1 MFFRA
6 LRSEKRESMIM
17 DQNFFIETVLP
28 KSIMRTLS
36 EEEIN
41 AYRPPFIEK
50 ENRLPTLIFPRQL
63 PIEGTPAVPG
73 LIKKK

>member
-50 ENRLPTLIFPRQL
+50 ENRMPTLIFPR
-63 PIEGTPAVPG
+63 AASH
-73 LIKKK
+73 